1 MAGRYFGKP
10 TNRSRPGPVVAA
22 ARLWLAIGFGAAGV
36 AAAQAPST
44 LPHHAETENRV
55 VDVLAEWRRG
65 HYGRVERMLFRLK
78 SDRPDFRLAHFLH
91 AELLRARSGRA
102 DIWAPPASDRQHA
115 LIEEARSRWQHR
127 RFRPPPEAVPDA
139 VLQLAPVFRHVLV
152 ADLARNRLYVFRNGE
167 AGLDLVADFY
177 ASIGAAGFGKQFEGD
192 LRTPLG
198 VYHVTEFKPDD
209 ELPELYGD
217 GAFPVDYPN
226 SWDRYYGRTG
236 YGIWVHGVPRDT
248 YNRAPRAS
256 EGCVVVANSDLNALH
271 EYIRPGITPI
281 VFAEQL
287 DWLSL
292 DEAAQARRE
301 VRDAVVAWQQDRNA
315 PDAPD
320 RTRRYAANFVSADG
334 LGRQQFVR
342 LIRDDAPALA
352 DLPMD
357 PGQVSIYRYPGES
370 DLVLVS
376 FTRDA
381 GVSTGS
387 PVYRQQYWRR
397 QPDGGWQIIHEAVRA
412 EDQTAMA
419 P

>member
-1 MAGRYFGKP
+1 M
-10 TNRSRPGPVVAA
+10 VAA
-22 ARLWLAIGFGAAGV
+22 AWLWLALGIGATGTV
-36 AAAQAPST
+36 AAQAPST
-44 LPHHAETENRV
+44 LPYHAETENRV

-65 HYGRVERMLFRLK
+65 DYDQVENMLARLK
-78 SDRPDFRLAHFLH
+78 TDRPDFRLAHFLH

-102 DIWAPPASDRQHA
+102 DAWAPPVSDRQHA
-115 LIEEARSRWQHR
+115 LIEEARLRWQHR
-127 RFRPPPEAVPDA
+127 RFSPPPEAVPDA
-139 VLQLAPVFRHVLV
+139 VLQLAPAFRHVLV
-152 ADLARNRLYVFRNGE
+152 ADLASNRLYVFRNAEG
-167 AGLDLVADFY
+167 GLDLVADFY
-177 ASIGAAGFGKQFEGD
+177 ASIGTAGFGKQFEGD

-287 DWLSL
+287 NWLSL
-292 DEAAQARRE
+292 EEAAQARRE
-301 VRDAVVAWQQDRNA
+301 VRDAVVAWRDDRNT
-315 PDAPD
+315 PDPA
-320 RTRRYAANFVSADG
+320 RRYAANFVSADG
-334 LGRQQFVR
+334 LGRQQFVK
-342 LIRDDAPALA
+342 LIRDEGPAIA
-352 DLPMD
+352 ELPVESD
-357 PGQVSIYRYPGES
+357 QLSIYRYPGEQ
-370 DLVLVS
+370 DLMLVS
-376 FTRDA
+376 FTRDTGPA
-381 GVSTGS
+381 AGS
-387 PVYRQQYWRR
+387 PAYRQQYWRR
-397 QPDGGWQIIHEAVRA
+397 QPDGDWQIVHETIREE